1 MFEIT
6 YSLQD
11 VVLARYILFMEKVI
25 SNKTMDYL
33 RHKAYI
39 NKIEYNLKDE
49 EWEQISDEDICEH
62 SSFAFNEFGDDF
74 ENENLV
80 RACKKLTPLQR
91 KVLQLNIGEKHSLKK
106 IGTMLNVST
115 KAVEQT
121 KSRAMKNIKKYME
134 EK

>member
-6 YSLQD
+6 DSLQD
-11 VVLARYILFMEKVI
+11 IVLARYVLYMEKVI
-25 SNKTMDYL
+25 ANKTMDYL

-62 SSFAFNEFGDDF
+62 SSFDFNEFGDDF
-74 ENENLV
+74 ENEKLV
-80 RACKKLTPLQR
+80 QACKKLTPLQR
-91 KVLQLNIGEKHSLKK
+91 KVLQLNLVEKHSLKK
-106 IGTMLNVST
+106 IGTILNVST